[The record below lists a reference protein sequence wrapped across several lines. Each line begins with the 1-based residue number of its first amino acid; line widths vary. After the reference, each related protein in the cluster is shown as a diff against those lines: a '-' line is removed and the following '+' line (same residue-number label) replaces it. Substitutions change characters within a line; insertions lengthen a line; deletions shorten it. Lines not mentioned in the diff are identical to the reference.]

1 MGWENIKSLLSKLD
15 INSNNIIEQTE
26 IDSFKKANPTIPLN
40 GVKAGM
46 TVGDSM
52 EGLVLEK
59 TTTSLTQPEEKKPT
73 DIFKKEKFAPYENYS
88 SIYKKIKDISELRK
102 NSQGVPF
109 TSWSDLS
116 GLNLTKEQFAGI
128 VIDNMSTILSEEQ
141 QRICK
146 ELDPD
151 FIYDPQL
158 PEPEITK
165 IKNFTEI
172 PTGSHPDIKDARNC
186 DISELK
192 LSKEELLDLC
202 IDNTTV
208 LSDEQKKIV
217 DEYKEKMKDPGLGI
231 RNLHSQGITGKGI
244 TIAIIDQPL
253 GEHREYSSNLVHL
266 ENINTKEMNCT
277 NAEMHGAAV
286 ASIAVGKT
294 TGVAPDS
301 DLVYFGAINRTN
313 SPENIEEYKNNLLK
327 AIENNKDDTEFVQL
341 LEEQIQALE
350 KTGEAFDNTPYA
362 NAINKILDM
371 NKNLPSDKK
380 IPVIS
385 ISWGFDKY
393 APGYD
398 KLLAAVE
405 RAKKE
410 GVFVVSTALKEQYGM
425 ETNGANRNPVT
436 DPNNPEGYEA
446 GAFWLKKSE
455 SGNIYRNKD
464 KLLLVPM
471 DHRTVA
477 DYHSKDGYR
486 YEGNDGG
493 MSWSTPWLAGMYALA
508 KQVNPQ
514 ISPQEFWEKA
524 LETSDECKNNNT
536 GVYVGRLI
544 NPQKLIES
552 IKNNK

>member
-59 TTTSLTQPEEKKPT
+59 TTTSLTQPEEKVQT

-231 RNLHSQGITGKGI
+231 KNLHSQGITGKGI

-266 ENINTKEMNCT
+266 E
-277 NAEMHGAAV
+277 
-286 ASIAVGKT
+286 
-294 TGVAPDS
+294 
-301 DLVYFGAINRTN
+301 
-313 SPENIEEYKNNLLK
+313 
-327 AIENNKDDTEFVQL
+327 
-341 LEEQIQALE
+341 
-350 KTGEAFDNTPYA
+350 
-362 NAINKILDM
+362 
-371 NKNLPSDKK
+371 
-380 IPVIS
+380 
-385 ISWGFDKY
+385 
-393 APGYD
+393 
-398 KLLAAVE
+398 
-405 RAKKE
+405 
-410 GVFVVSTALKEQYGM
+410 
-425 ETNGANRNPVT
+425 RN
-436 DPNNPEGYEA
+436 ELY
-446 GAFWLKKSE
+446 
-455 SGNIYRNKD
+455 
-464 KLLLVPM
+464 
-471 DHRTVA
+471 
-477 DYHSKDGYR
+477 
-486 YEGNDGG
+486 
-493 MSWSTPWLAGMYALA
+493 
-508 KQVNPQ
+508 
-514 ISPQEFWEKA
+514 
-524 LETSDECKNNNT
+524 
-536 GVYVGRLI
+536 
-544 NPQKLIES
+544 
-552 IKNNK
+552 